1 MLISQELPVLF
12 VYKCNNIKM
21 FA

>member
-1 MLISQELPVLF
+1 MLISQKLPVLF

-21 FA
+21 FS